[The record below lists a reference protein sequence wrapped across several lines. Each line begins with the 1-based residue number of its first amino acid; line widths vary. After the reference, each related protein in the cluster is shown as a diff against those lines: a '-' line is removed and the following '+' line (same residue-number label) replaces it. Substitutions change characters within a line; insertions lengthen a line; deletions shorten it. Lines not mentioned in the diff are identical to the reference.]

1 MKKRII
7 WILVGAVVLVALA
20 AILWGPLVSNV
31 EQAKYAVVEKQGAI
45 EIRDYAPMIVAE
57 VSVPGDRETAI
68 SDGFRMIA
76 DYIFG
81 NNSSSQKVAMTAPV
95 IQEPGEMIAM
105 TAPVTQQGSEGV
117 WLVRFVMPSSYTM
130 QTLPK
135 PNNAEVILKEV
146 AGKRFAAIR
155 FSGLPKPMSLEEH
168 TKELEAFIQANNLQA
183 VSEPTYAFFNPP
195 WTLPFLRRNEVMIEI
210 GR

>member
-7 WILVGAVVLVALA
+7 WVLVGILGIA
-20 AILWGPLVSNV
+20 AIAAVAWGPIVSNV
-31 EQAKYAVVEKQGAI
+31 EQAKYDVVEKHGAI

-57 VSVPGDRETAI
+57 VSVKGDRETAI
-68 SDGFRMIA
+68 TAGFRMIA

-81 NNSSSQKVAMTAPV
+81 NNISSQKVAMTAPV
-95 IQEPGEMIAM
+95 IQEPGEKIAM

-135 PNNAEVILKEV
+135 PNNADVFLKEV
-146 AGKRFAAIR
+146 DGQRFAVIR
-155 FSGLPKPMSLEEH
+155 FSGLPKPENLEKQ
-168 TKELEAFIQANNLQA
+168 TRELEAFIQENKLQP

-195 WTLPFLRRNEVMIEI
+195 WTLPFMRRNEVMIEI
-210 GR
+210 SR